1 MGVAKVIGVFGL
13 SGVGKSTTLQRVV
26 NESEGLA
33 TVVNAGSLIGRRAL
47 NNGLGE
53 TLRLLPTEDILHNQ
67 EILVE
72 ELARE
77 RAIVGIEV
85 ILLDGHCVVDNG
97 DQLVPIP
104 VEIIERLNLSALVFV
119 QEETEKIRTRR
130 LRDEKRK
137 RPDLSSTEL
146 TMQQRRALEVC
157 SSYASELELS
167 LTIITT
173 DQWQS
178 VARVVYEVAKSGARA
193 RACSQSRS
201 VPTGT

>member
-13 SGVGKSTTLQRVV
+13 SGVGKSTTLQRVA

-33 TVVNAGSLIGRRAL
+33 TVVNAGALIGRRAL
-47 NNGLGE
+47 NNGSGE
-53 TLRLLPTEDILHNQ
+53 ALRLLPTEDIHHNQ

-77 RAIVGIEV
+77 RTIVGVEV

-97 DQLVPIP
+97 DQLIPVP

-119 QEETEKIRTRR
+119 QDETEKIRTRR
-130 LRDEKRK
+130 QWDEKRK

-146 TMQQRRALEVC
+146 AIQQRRALEVC
-157 SSYASELELS
+157 SSYASELKLS
-167 LTIITT
+167 LTIVTT
-173 DQWQS
+173 EQWHS
-178 VARVVYEVAKSGARA
+178 VVRVVNEVV
-193 RACSQSRS
+193 QSINCDRS
-201 VPTGT
+201 PN